1 MEENDKNII
10 DDKTKENDKKSKHI
24 KNPNRVDAG
33 KRLAARNKKEREEM
47 EQYYKDREDDEERKM
62 LEPSQSFD
70 PTQLVLGLGIVVL
83 IGYVIYNKNS
93 VHQFINPPKPE
104 FIIKPEPINPLP
116 IKPSPIKLIKW
127 GK

>member
-47 EQYYKDREDDEERKM
+47 EQYYKDREEIKM

-83 IGYVIYNKNS
+83 IGYVIYNKKNS